1 MKDGGVA
8 VVTGGASG
16 IGRGL
21 SESLGKRGFDVVVA
35 DVQHELAA
43 EVAAGIRRAGGRA
56 TGVKLDVRDFSAF
69 ERLAKDTVSRLGRI
83 DYLFNN
89 AGIAVGG
96 EMIAYDVTDWTDV
109 IDVNLVGVTNGI
121 QAVYPRM
128 VEQRSGHIVNTASVA
143 GLIPSN
149 IGSYTATKFAVVGL
163 SKALRLEGKFSDV
176 RCSVICPGPIRTPI
190 LTGGKFGRN
199 RIPGFTEEMATAMW
213 AKLRPMEVDIFVERV
228 LPQVFRNKAIIIEP
242 KVWHAIW
249 LLDRLSPMLGEKIG
263 FLVLKKMKA
272 DLLKMTRSAPN
283 RPRTNGAHVS
293 ATERRV

>member
-1 MKDGGVA
+1 MQEGGVA
-8 VVTGGASG
+8 IVTGGASG
-16 IGRGL
+16 IGRAL
-21 SESLGKRGFDVVVA
+21 CEALGKRRFDVVVA
-35 DVQHELAA
+35 DRQHDLAEA
-43 EVAAGIRRAGGRA
+43 VAADICKRGPGRA
-56 TGVKLDVRDFSAF
+56 RAASLDVRDFAAF
-69 ERLAKDTVSRLGRI
+69 ERLAKDTVSRFGRI

-96 EMIAYDVTDWTDV
+96 EMLAYEVTDWTDV

-163 SKALRLEGKFSDV
+163 SKALRLEGKFSNV

-199 RIPGFTEEMATAMW
+199 RIPGFTDEMAEAMW
-213 AKLRPMEVDIFVERV
+213 RKSRPMDVDVFVERI
-228 LPQVFRNKAIIIEP
+228 LPQVFADKGIIIEP
-242 KVWHAIW
+242 KIWRAVW
-249 LLDRLSPMLGEKIG
+249 LLERLAPSLGETIA
-263 FLVLKKMKA
+263 FLVLKKVKA
-272 DLLKMTRSAPN
+272 DMQKMTRAAAQQ
-283 RPRTNGAHVS
+283 PRTGHTRSNAGA
-293 ATERRV
+293 